1 MLQEPWQKVPLQERC
16 AWYYEQV
23 SYQRPLQVA
32 RVPCQSL
39 HRDHCLF
46 FTFRQSR
53 GPE

>member
-32 RVPCQSL
+32 RVPCRSL

-53 GPE
+53 GPA